1 MALIQVEYTHMLGT
15 GAVILCL
22 AVLWQLFLSP
32 LRAFPGPFVAKFT
45 DLWRAAAVLPG
56 RIDSVNRRWH
66 KKYGSAVRVGPNSI
80 ILNDPEMIKTVY
92 STKKAWVESD
102 MYMINDV
109 LINGKRL
116 ANIFNTRDLAWHAQ
130 QIKPISKFFSMSR
143 LIDIEPL
150 LDVTMNMLTSKLN
163 EKFVDGPSKGKMCMM
178 DDWLGWLA
186 WDSMANVTFGRHYG
200 FIEKEQDVDGL
211 IEDSVSSMRYFA
223 PVCQIPW
230 LDYLLD
236 KNPIKRI
243 GPKPQLTGTMYA
255 VRAISEYK
263 QEIAEK
269 GLKSQNVPHL
279 LDKYLGLEEQYPG
292 MVNDAQLVNWLL
304 PTVIAGGDTTA
315 SAMRAVVYFLAK
327 NPETKQKLCFEL
339 DQASLETPARWKDLK
354 ELTYLDAVIR
364 EAMRVCPGIGLAP
377 ERVVPEGGHVLPD
390 GRFLPAGTK
399 VGLNPAV
406 TCRDSGVFG
415 ADVDSFV
422 PERWLKHDG
431 EGEDAFNQRFRRMH
445 EVLDFVFG
453 GGTRVCLGKN
463 LAKLEIYKAI
473 ATLYSLYDINL
484 VDPTHEWKHYSS
496 WFVYQLDI
504 PTVISRRG

>member
-1 MALIQVEYTHMLGT
+1 MALIQLEFTHILGVS
-15 GAVILCL
+15 AVLLCST
-22 AVLWQLFLSP
+22 VLWQFFLSP

-56 RIDSVNRRWH
+56 RIDSINRRWH
-66 KKYGSAVRVGPNSI
+66 NKYGSAVRVGPNAI
-80 ILNDPEMIKTVY
+80 ILNDPEMIKAVY
-92 STKKAWVESD
+92 STKKAWVKSD

-116 ANIFNTRDLAWHAQ
+116 ANVFNTRDLAWHTQ

-143 LIDIEPL
+143 LMDIEPL
-150 LDVTMNMLTSKLN
+150 LDVTINMLTSKLN
-163 EKFVDGPSKGKMCMM
+163 EKFVDVPSGGRVCMM
-178 DDWLGWLA
+178 DDWLAWLA

-211 IEDSVSSMRYFA
+211 IEDSVNSMRYFA

-263 QEIAEK
+263 QEMASK
-269 GLKSQNVPHL
+269 GLKSQSVPHL
-279 LDKYLGLEEQYPG
+279 LDKYLGLEEQHPG

-327 NPETKQKLCFEL
+327 NPEAKQKLLVEL
-339 DQASLETPARWKDLK
+339 DQASLATPAQWKDLK
-354 ELTYLDAVIR
+354 ELVYLDAVIR

-377 ERVVPEGGHVLPD
+377 ERVVPEGGYVLPD
-390 GRFLPAGTK
+390 GRFIPAGTK

-406 TCRDSGVFG
+406 TSRDSGVFG
-415 ADVDSFV
+415 TDVDVFV
-422 PERWLKHDG
+422 PERWLRQDR
-431 EGEDAFNQRFRRMH
+431 ETEDAFNQRFRRMH
-445 EVLDFVFG
+445 DVLDFVFG

-473 ATLYSLYDINL
+473 ATLYSLYDVRVSLLIWL
-484 VDPTHEWKHYSS
+484 PLADP
-496 WFVYQLDI
+496 
-504 PTVISRRG
+504 R

>member
-1 MALIQVEYTHMLGT
+1 MALFQLEYTHMLGI
-15 GAVILCL
+15 GAVLLCL
-22 AVLWQLFLSP
+22 SVLWQLFLSP
-32 LRAFPGPFVAKFT
+32 LRGFPGPFVAKFT
-45 DLWRAAAVLPG
+45 DIWRAAAVLPG
-56 RIDSVNRRWH
+56 QIDKVNRRWH
-66 KKYGSAVRVGPNSI
+66 KKYGSAVRVGPNAI

-92 STKKAWVESD
+92 STKKAWVKSD

-116 ANIFNTRDLAWHAQ
+116 ANVFNTRDLAWHAQ

-143 LIDIEPL
+143 LMDIEPL
-150 LDVTMNMLTSKLN
+150 LDVTINMITSKLN
-163 EKFVDGPSKGKMCMM
+163 EKV
-178 DDWLGWLA
+178 LA

-211 IEDSVSSMRYFA
+211 IEDSVNSMRYFA

-243 GPKPQLTGTMYA
+243 GPKPQLTGTLYA

-269 GLKSQNVPHL
+269 GLRSQNVPHL
-279 LDKYLGLEEQYPG
+279 LDKYLGLDEQHPG
-292 MVNDAQLVNWLL
+292 MVNDAQLMNWLL

-327 NPETKQKLCFEL
+327 NPEAKQKLFLEL
-339 DQASLETPARWKDLK
+339 DQASLETPAQWKDLK
-354 ELTYLDAVIR
+354 ELVYLDAVIR
-364 EAMRVCPGIGLAP
+364 EAMRM
-377 ERVVPEGGHVLPD
+377 VV
-390 GRFLPAGTK
+390 FLPAGTK

-406 TCRDSGVFG
+406 TSRDPGVFG
-415 ADVDSFV
+415 AEVDSFV
-422 PERWLKHDG
+422 PERWLKQDG
-431 EGEDAFNQRFRRMH
+431 EEETAFSQRFRRMH

-453 GGTRVCLGKN
+453 AGTRVCLGKN

-473 ATLYSLYDINL
+473 ATIYSLYDINL

-504 PTVISRRG
+504 PTVISRRD

>member
-1 MALIQVEYTHMLGT
+1 MFVNP
-15 GAVILCL
+15 
-22 AVLWQLFLSP
+22 LFF
-32 LRAFPGPFVAKFT
+32 R
-45 DLWRAAAVLPG
+45 
-56 RIDSVNRRWH
+56 
-66 KKYGSAVRVGPNSI
+66 
-80 ILNDPEMIKTVY
+80 
-92 STKKAWVESD
+92 
-102 MYMINDV
+102 
-109 LINGKRL
+109 GKL
-116 ANIFNTRDLAWHAQ
+116 ANCI
-130 QIKPISKFFSMSR
+130 
-143 LIDIEPL
+143 
-150 LDVTMNMLTSKLN
+150 V
-163 EKFVDGPSKGKMCMM
+163 
-178 DDWLGWLA
+178 A

-211 IEDSVSSMRYFA
+211 IENSVNSMRYFA
-223 PVCQIPW
+223 PVRQVHPKQPRHEILKKKQVCQIPW

-327 NPETKQKLCFEL
+327 NPEAKQKLCFEL
-339 DQASLETPARWKDLK
+339 DQASLETPAQWKDLK

-364 EAMRVCPGIGLAP
+364 EAMRICPGIGLAP

-406 TCRDSGVFG
+406 TSRDPGVFG
-415 ADVDSFV
+415 VEVESFI
-422 PERWLKHDG
+422 PERWLKQDG
-431 EGEDAFNQRFRRMH
+431 EAEDLFNQRFRRMH

-463 LAKLEIYKAI
+463 LAKLEIYKTI
-473 ATLYSLYDINL
+473 ATLYSLYDVREL
-484 VDPTHEWKHYSS
+484 PPDLLACT
-496 WFVYQLDI
+496 D
-504 PTVISRRG
+504 SR